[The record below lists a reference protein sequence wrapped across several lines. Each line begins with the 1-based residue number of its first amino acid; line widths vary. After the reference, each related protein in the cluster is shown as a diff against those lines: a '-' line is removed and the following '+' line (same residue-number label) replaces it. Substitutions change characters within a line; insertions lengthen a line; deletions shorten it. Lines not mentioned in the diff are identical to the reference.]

1 MTSRFSL
8 RALASR
14 PGTVRGMA
22 SMLTSGFFI
31 YIQLACIRYMSGEVH
46 PFEIVFFRGVF
57 GALVLLPVFW
67 RQGFKPMRSQRRRMH
82 AVRAGLHAVTL
93 MVGFYALSLIPLAD
107 FAALTFTSPL
117 FGTLL
122 AWIVLSETIRLPRVA
137 ALVAG
142 FLGALIV
149 IRPGFAEVGA
159 GALMMLGSSF
169 VSGALATTTKSLSRT
184 ESSLTIT
191 LYASFLM
198 IPYTLVAS
206 IPFWTWPSLTALG
219 WLALIGVLGS
229 VIQLTYAQAMRDAD
243 ATLVL
248 SLDFFKLVWASILG
262 FLVWREIPAIWTLI
276 GGATIFVAVTALAA
290 HESRA
295 AKRPVPPTVEP

>member
-1 MTSRFSL
+1 
-8 RALASR
+8 
-14 PGTVRGMA
+14 MA

-67 RQGFKPMRSQRRRMH
+67 RQGFEPMRSQRRGMH
-82 AVRAGLHAVTL
+82 LMRAGLHAVTL

-107 FAALTFTSPL
+107 FAALTFTAPL

-122 AWIVLSETIRLPRVA
+122 AWILLREPFRPTRVA
-137 ALVAG
+137 TLVVG
-142 FLGALIV
+142 FIGAWIV
-149 IRPGFAEVGA
+149 IRPGFAEVSA
-159 GALMMLGSSF
+159 GAVMMLGSSF

-191 LYASFLM
+191 IYASFAM

-219 WLALIGVLGS
+219 WLALIGALGS

-248 SLDFFKLVWASILG
+248 SLEFFKLIWASLLG
-262 FLVWREIPAIWTLI
+262 FLVWREIPAIWTIL
-276 GGATIFVAVTALAA
+276 GGLTIFVAVTSLAA
-290 HESRA
+290 HESRSSRLA
-295 AKRPVPPTVEP
+295 ALPPAETP